1 VGGKTRA
8 DLIAMWLRVD
18 HLFVDEVS
26 MLGCYL
32 ILQIHEALVIAKG
45 CTEPFG
51 GVNVLNVAVL
61 VTVGIFFCS
70 I

>member
-8 DLIAMWLRVD
+8 DLIAMWLGVD

-32 ILQIHEALVIAKG
+32 ILQIHEALVIVKG
-45 CTEPFG
+45 CHWGQRGSYPAGKLRVF
-51 GVNVLNVAVL
+51 
-61 VTVGIFFCS
+61 
-70 I
+70 